1 MTKGA
6 AVAQSRVPLEDGAA
20 VKTTNVPIKVTATK
34 SGWTAIDTF
43 GIVLTAVGA
52 ATDANGILVPYADI
66 HAVRYVL
73 IALAVMSATA
83 SMVMAAQ
90 RARAGATT

>member
-1 MTKGA
+1 M
-6 AVAQSRVPLEDGAA
+6 
-20 VKTTNVPIKVTATK
+20 TATK

-43 GIVLTAVGA
+43 GTVLTAAGA
-52 ATDANGILVPYADI
+52 ATDASGILVPYADI

-83 SMVMAAQ
+83 SMVVAAQ